1 MHNAGI
7 NKKGKELSMGTVN
20 GKLITQELNQFDEL
34 THKTERIN
42 QRFEYLESQ
51 VTAISKQDYA
61 QDFQNLSQ
69 EVNSNKSY
77 LQKLDQRIGF
87 LEDLISR
94 QAKQLFFLK
103 IGSVIVLISLGFMFC
118 MNSQPKNDKNKPNK
132 QAESLE
138 LIKPESRNKLNQ
150 HHVKN

>member
-1 MHNAGI
+1 
-7 NKKGKELSMGTVN
+7 MGTVN

-34 THKTERIN
+34 THRTERIN

-51 VTAISKQDYA
+51 VTAMSKQNYA

-103 IGSVIVLISLGFMFC
+103 IGSAIVLIGLGFIFS
-118 MNSQPKNDKNKPNK
+118 MNNHPEVRSQNSGVRSHNSKVRI
-132 QAESLE
+132 QASESLS
-138 LIKPESRNKLNQ
+138 LADIL
-150 HHVKN
+150 HLGY